1 MDYTVSPSMVNNIP
15 QKEKKR
21 AIVQMRNK
29 EQRRRSFSYLSKFVG
44 KGDNKQLDK
53 VLRTDENGVVVDT
66 YQTKAEIE

>member
-1 MDYTVSPSMVNNIP
+1 MVNNIP